1 MRTLEWY
8 WQIYGHNKGVV
19 IPRYSSIWERVT
31 LSVPRDHDR
40 IRAADPIGAG
50 SVMGRT
56 GCGVFWVPG
65 SHSCEALLSNNLHV
79 SFFIAAHTKALTIAG
94 QGT

>member
-1 MRTLEWY
+1 MGIFTESSSTARTLEWY

-19 IPRYSSIWERVT
+19 IPSYSSIWERVA
-31 LSVPRDHDR
+31 LRVPKDDDR

-56 GCGVFWVPG
+56 GCDVFWVPG
-65 SHSCEALLSNNLHV
+65 RVFARRSSE
-79 SFFIAAHTKALTIAG
+79 ITYM
-94 QGT
+94 